1 MTATAF
7 SRSFNGRSRMT
18 TYRKGTKVSW
28 KWGNGKGEGK
38 VAESFT
44 ENVERKIDGST
55 IKRKASKDE
64 PAYLIEQED
73 GGKVLKSHSE
83 LDKAS

>member
-1 MTATAF
+1 MTKF
-7 SRSFNGRSRMT
+7 
-18 TYRKGTKVSW
+18 RKGTKVSW

-44 ENVERKIDGST
+44 EDVERKIEGSV
-55 IKRKASKDE
+55 IKRKASEDE

-73 GGKVLKSHSE
+73 GANVLKSHSE
-83 LDKAS
+83 LEKAD

>member
-1 MTATAF
+1 MTKF
-7 SRSFNGRSRMT
+7 
-18 TYRKGTKVSW
+18 RKGTKVSW

-44 ENVERKIDGST
+44 EDVERKIEGSV
-55 IKRKASKDE
+55 IKRKASEDE

-73 GGKVLKSHSE
+73 GAKVLKSHSE
-83 LDKAS
+83 LEEAD

>member
-1 MTATAF
+1 
-7 SRSFNGRSRMT
+7 MT